1 MKVNASAFLFF
12 LHTPVSRPL
21 LHIGWL
27 NASVLPSIQLST
39 FAISHADFD
48 TKKNGKRN
56 ILIFLGSNT
65 QGCSLMQMRTA
76 WRNSWGKET
85 LQKQIENGNFGK
97 KNMLF

>member
-48 TKKNGKRN
+48 TKKKLQKKYFDFSREQHPRLLFDADEDCLEKQLGKRN
-56 ILIFLGSNT
+56 PAKTN
-65 QGCSLMQMRTA
+65 
-76 WRNSWGKET
+76 
-85 LQKQIENGNFGK
+85 
-97 KNMLF
+97 